1 MAEAVQTTPSQPGGL
16 DDGDLWPH
24 LESLKRACGC
34 MRFELTD
41 REVDVLEQLAEGKS
55 TSAAARC
62 LFVSPQAVTY
72 HVGNL
77 LAKLQ
82 CTNRSGLIAR
92 AFVLGILQRTWPP
105 KAAPRARHPG
115 PGAMLCPRHLDGA
128 GRRRTL
134 GRVRPQNGPAVGA
147 SDADGR

>member
-1 MAEAVQTTPSQPGGL
+1 MAEVGQTTPPLPGGR
-16 DDGDLWPH
+16 DECDWPH

-82 CTNRSGLIAR
+82 CSNRSGLIAR
-92 AFVLGILQRTWPP
+92 AFVLGILERTWPP
-105 KAAPRARHPG
+105 RAALGALQTGRGAVTCSHHRTDPG
-115 PGAMLCPRHLDGA
+115 I
-128 GRRRTL
+128 RRTL
-134 GRVRPQNGPAVGA
+134 LGWAGVRDAPAV
-147 SDADGR
+147 DTREV